1 MNICHVKNKQ
11 VMDGTKF
18 VWQSSRRK
26 ESSAVVAFH
35 KAATMTSH
43 SNFEE
48 DDIKLKILEYLYDN
62 QGAQDTLEG
71 IVQWWLLERH
81 IRQQYTLVRKALS
94 DLVNRGLIIEIKA
107 SNTNIVYRINSNKIE
122 EIKSIIDKVQD
133 E

>member
-1 MNICHVKNKQ
+1 
-11 VMDGTKF
+11 
-18 VWQSSRRK
+18 
-26 ESSAVVAFH
+26 
-35 KAATMTSH
+35 MTSH

-62 QGAQDTLEG
+62 QSAQDTLEG

-107 SNTNIVYRINSNKIE
+107 SNTNIFYRVNSSKIE
-122 EIKSIIDKVQD
+122 EIKSIINKVQD

>member
-1 MNICHVKNKQ
+1 
-11 VMDGTKF
+11 
-18 VWQSSRRK
+18 
-26 ESSAVVAFH
+26 
-35 KAATMTSH
+35 MTSH

-62 QGAQDTLEG
+62 QSAQDTLEG

-107 SNTNIVYRINSNKIE
+107 SNTNIFYRVNSSKIE

>member
-1 MNICHVKNKQ
+1 
-11 VMDGTKF
+11 
-18 VWQSSRRK
+18 
-26 ESSAVVAFH
+26 
-35 KAATMTSH
+35 MTSH

-48 DDIKLKILEYLYDN
+48 NDIKVKILEYLYDN

-81 IRQQYTLVRKALS
+81 IRQQYTLVREALS

-107 SNTNIVYRINSNKIE
+107 SNTNIFYRINSNKIE
-122 EIKSIIDKVQD
+122 EIKFIIDKVQD